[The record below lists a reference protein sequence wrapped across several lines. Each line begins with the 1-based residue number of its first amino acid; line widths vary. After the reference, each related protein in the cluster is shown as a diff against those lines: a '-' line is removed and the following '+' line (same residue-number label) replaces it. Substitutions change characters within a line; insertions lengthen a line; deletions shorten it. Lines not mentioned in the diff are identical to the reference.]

1 MQDYAVI
8 IADMKASR
16 RLKERERY
24 EWQLILKSAIV
35 QINERFSD
43 AIEAPFM
50 ITKGDEFQGVLKG
63 LSQVNQVVLHF
74 ERLVYP
80 LILRFGVGYGPIQ
93 KMGSK
98 IPIEMD
104 GPAFHRANAALLFAK
119 KKKISVRFDTRDPE
133 FDQWVNT
140 IYRLISSI
148 KKRWSETTYKRYWKY
163 KELRTL
169 KRVAESERVS
179 SQAVWDSIHHSG
191 AADVLEAERSLNEM
205 LRLTLP
211 DTVHPANVAPK

>member
-1 MQDYAVI
+1 MQDFAVI

-16 RLKERERY
+16 QLRNRERY

-35 QINERFSD
+35 QINERFADS
-43 AIEAPFM
+43 IEAPFM
-50 ITKGDEFQGVLKG
+50 ITKGDEFQGVLKD
-63 LSQVNQVVLHF
+63 LATTNRVVLHF

-104 GPAFHRANAALLFAK
+104 GPAFHRANSALLFAK
-119 KKKISVRFDTRDPE
+119 KKNISVRFDTRDPE
-133 FDQWVNT
+133 FDQWINT
-140 IYRLISSI
+140 IYRLISSL
-148 KKRWSETTYKRYWKY
+148 KKRWSETTYKRYWMY
-163 KELRTL
+163 KELGTF
-169 KRVAESERVS
+169 KRVAESEKVS

-191 AADVLEAERSLNEM
+191 ATDVLDAEKNINKM
-205 LRLTLP
+205 LKLTLP
-211 DTVHPANVAPK
+211 DSGY